1 MIYTHPQ
8 ETWDTAEASR
18 RARYAPKDAWGHRQ
32 PKGLIASNA
41 SNYLQY
47 GQSIAFNGKREID
60 GELYSAEYKP
70 LPIIPPEYEFYTHPA
85 WGTFIRSK
93 PVK

>member
-8 ETWDTAEASR
+8 EVWTTQECLR
-18 RARYAPKDAWGHRQ
+18 RTCHAPKDAWGNRQ

-41 SNYLQY
+41 SNYPQY
-47 GQSIAFNGKREID
+47 GQAIAYNGLREI
-60 GELYSAEYKP
+60 GGKLYSAEYKP
-70 LPIIPPEYEFYTHPA
+70 LPAIPPEYEFYTHPA

>member
-1 MIYTHPQ
+1 MIYIHLQ
-8 ETWDTAEASR
+8 ETWTAPECQR
-18 RARYAPKDAWGHRQ
+18 RAHHAPKDVWGNRQ

-47 GQSIAFNGKREID
+47 GQSIAFNGKREIN

-70 LPIIPPEYEFYTHPA
+70 LPAIPPEYEFYTHPA

-93 PVK
+93 KS

>member
-1 MIYTHPQ
+1 MIYIHPQ
-8 ETWDTAEASR
+8 ETWTAPECQR
-18 RARYAPKDAWGHRQ
+18 RARHAPKDVWGNRQ

-41 SNYLQY
+41 SNYPQY
-47 GQSIAFNGKREID
+47 GQSIAFNGKREIN

-70 LPIIPPEYEFYTHPA
+70 LPAIPPEYEFYTHPA